1 MFENDL
7 RHGSGILLWEERR
20 DKLLHW
26 HSVRKIHANVRLTN
40 PNLLHTFFKNN
51 DYKQYAYSVYI
62 NRTVVYLDVT
72 KFVVIQID
80 TN

>member
-1 MFENDL
+1 MF
-7 RHGSGILLWEERR
+7 RYSSVRR
-20 DKLLHW
+20 KKGQTIAL

-51 DYKQYAYSVYI
+51 DYKQYAYRRVYKSYGCVFRRNKI
-62 NRTVVYLDVT
+62 RRY
-72 KFVVIQID
+72 

>member
-1 MFENDL
+1 MF
-7 RHGSGILLWEERR
+7 RYSSVRR
-20 DKLLHW
+20 KKGQTIAL
-26 HSVRKIHANVRLTN
+26 HSVRKIHANVHLTN

-62 NRTVVYLDVT
+62 NRTVAYFDVT

-80 TN
+80 NN